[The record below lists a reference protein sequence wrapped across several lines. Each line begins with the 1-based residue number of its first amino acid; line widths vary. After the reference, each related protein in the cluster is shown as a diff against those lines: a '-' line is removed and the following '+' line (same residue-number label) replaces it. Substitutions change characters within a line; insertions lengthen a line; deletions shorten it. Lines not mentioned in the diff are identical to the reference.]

1 MSKKAN
7 LITLRKNVIS
17 DFKIVES
24 NSSLL
29 IKYLKFLK
37 LFIFLLQKKGF
48 WVLQSTLLVNKSLCK
63 INLHIFISTKKIQIF
78 KKKKIKKK
86 LKNNNFYLKNL
97 HKLIF
102 YFIQKLNCLLNIK
115 NLNLKLDKNYLK
127 YFLFKIKKFK
137 NVLFQRRFNLF
148 FDTLKIITL
157 VYQKQIHSSN
167 LLLILSN
174 IFKFLS
180 KKLHSK
186 FLSFIE
192 ILVYTLVYNEF
203 LNDRRALDASGVLKG
218 IKFKINGKLRGKM
231 RASSFLIQYGKTPNQ
246 SIDANIEYSMMHT
259 YTRYGAFGLHL
270 WLYK

>member
-17 DFKIVES
+17 NFKIVET
-24 NSSLL
+24 NSYLL

-48 WVLQSTLLVNKSLCK
+48 WVLQSTLLVNKSICK
-63 INLHIFISTKKIQIF
+63 IYLYIFISTKKIQIL
-78 KKKKIKKK
+78 KKKKKK
-86 LKNNNFYLKNL
+86 LKYNIVYLQKI
-97 HKLIF
+97 HKMIY
-102 YFIQKLNCLLNIK
+102 YFIKKLNCFLSIK
-115 NLNLKLDKNYLK
+115 NLNLKLNNTYLK

-137 NVLFQRRFNLF
+137 NILFQRRFNLF
-148 FDTLKIITL
+148 FDTLKIVTL

-167 LLLILSN
+167 LLLIFSI

-186 FLSFIE
+186 FLNFIE
-192 ILVYTLVYNEF
+192 ILIYALVYNEV
-203 LNDRRALDASGVLKG
+203 LTDRRALDTFGVLKG

-246 SIDANIEYSMMHT
+246 SIDANIEYSMIHT